1 MSDAHLLRYLTFYPQ
16 RLHEVCIGVILILQ
30 RANCVKDC
38 LMFSSICSLLIPLT
52 SAGNWVTTNK
62 SSNSQLPLQLGVTTW
77 QGCSQWAESRSFTSD
92 FQKVSLKDRRVPLFL
107 SPSCWMEW
115 HEMAGAP
122 AAILANKVAATCS
135 EQNNRGEGTW
145 VSDCHGWPTSEL
157 HFQKPE
163 GNLSCLSQ
171 LHVYCSWPNLTLIL
185 KEGFKEV
192 VTRKTK
198 CSRYYKD

>member
-1 MSDAHLLRYLTFYPQ
+1 MSDAHLCYLTFYPQ
-16 RLHEVCIGVILILQ
+16 NLREVRTGVFHILQ

-38 LMFSSICSLLIPLT
+38 LLFPNICSLLILPT

-62 SSNSQLPLQLGVTTW
+62 SSNSQFPLQLGVTTW

-92 FQKVSLKDRRVPLFL
+92 FQKLSLKDRRVPLFL

-135 EQNNRGEGTW
+135 EQNNRREGTW

-157 HFQKPE
+157 HFQKPK
-163 GNLSCLSQ
+163 GNCSCLSHF
-171 LHVYCSWPNLTLIL
+171 HVCCSWPNLILIL

-198 CSRYYKD
+198 PLRYYKD